1 MTLIV
6 DCMWQKRRSGN
17 WSVENILAEAQRTK
31 RIENKSVRY
40 IWNVVKKPNTCVS
53 RVPKVTERKNKTEGL
68 VGE

>member
-6 DCMWQKRRSGN
+6 DCMWRKRRTGS
-17 WSVENILAEAQRTK
+17 WSVENILAEAQRAK

-40 IWNVVKKPNTCVS
+40 IWHVVKKPNTCVS
-53 RVPKVTERKNKTEGL
+53 RAPKVKERKNKTERL